1 MQTVFRSRKPWLIL
15 AWRHKTIFSVTINVT
30 GHLRDLYP
38 KVEALSV
45 IECNQPVTVAELIDR
60 LGISSKMVLFAT
72 ISERIV
78 SKDYLVDQE
87 CVINLISPPAGG

>member
-1 MQTVFRSRKPWLIL
+1 M
-15 AWRHKTIFSVTINVT
+15 INIT

-38 KVEALSV
+38 QVEALTV
-45 IECNQPVTVAELIDR
+45 IECNQPLTVAELIDR

-72 ISERIV
+72 INERIV

-87 CVINLISPPAGG
+87 CSINLISPPAGG

>member
-1 MQTVFRSRKPWLIL
+1 MQTVFRNRKPWPVS
-15 AWRHKTIFSVTINVT
+15 AWRHKTIFSVTINIT

-38 KVEALSV
+38 QVEALTV
-45 IECNQPVTVAELIDR
+45 IESSQPLTVAELIDR
-60 LGISSKMVLFAT
+60 LGISSRMVLFAT